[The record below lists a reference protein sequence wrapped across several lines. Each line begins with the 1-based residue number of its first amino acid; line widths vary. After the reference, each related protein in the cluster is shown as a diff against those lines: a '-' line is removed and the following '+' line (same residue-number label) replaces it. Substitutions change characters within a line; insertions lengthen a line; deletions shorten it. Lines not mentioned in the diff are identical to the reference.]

1 MDFNQLQKRLRMLQD
16 KDIKR
21 IEKKIIRRIG
31 TVFLRMLRQQIKKMG
46 LVDSGESMRAFMK
59 GKRGNIW
66 IMDVD
71 RNSFTLELGASYF
84 VPSLLSDGYTI
95 KKGHFVPGRFEG
107 GKFIYDRNAKKTV
120 NGKERPT
127 GVWMKPRSFI
137 GKNYLDITLQNFQG
151 GIKGLMEDLLSK
163 ELKKVLG

>member
-1 MDFNQLQKRLRMLQD
+1 MDFYQLQKRLRMLHD

-46 LVDSGESMRAFMK
+46 LVDSGESMKAFMK

-84 VPSLLSDGYTI
+84 VPLLLNDGYTI

-107 GKFIYDRNAKKTV
+107 GKFIYDRNAK
-120 NGKERPT
+120 T

-137 GKNYLDITLQNFQG
+137 GKNYLDITLQGFQG
-151 GIKGLMEDLLSK
+151 GIQGLMEDLLSK

>member
-1 MDFNQLQKRLRMLQD
+1 MDFYQLQKRLRMLHD

-46 LVDSGESMRAFMK
+46 LVDSGESMKAFMK
-59 GKRGNIW
+59 GKRGNVW

-84 VPSLLSDGYTI
+84 VPSLLNDGYTI
-95 KKGHFVPGRFEG
+95 KKGHFVPGHFEG
-107 GKFIYDRNAKKTV
+107 SKFVHDRNAK
-120 NGKERPT
+120 T

-137 GKNYLDITLQNFQG
+137 GKNYLDITLQDFQG
-151 GIKGLMEDLLSK
+151 GIQGLMEDLLSK